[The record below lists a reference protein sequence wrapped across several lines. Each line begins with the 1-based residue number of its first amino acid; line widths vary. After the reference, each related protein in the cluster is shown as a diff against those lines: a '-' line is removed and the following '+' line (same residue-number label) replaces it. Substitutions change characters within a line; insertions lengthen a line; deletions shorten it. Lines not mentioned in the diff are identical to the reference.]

1 VVPKKGGMNV
11 ICNEKNELIPQQTVT
26 DWWMCIDF
34 QKLNK
39 TNRKDHFLLPFTDE
53 MLETLANHSFFYYLN
68 GYSGYHQ
75 ILIHL
80 DD

>member
-1 VVPKKGGMNV
+1 
-11 ICNEKNELIPQQTVT
+11 
-26 DWWMCIDF
+26 MCIDF

-53 MLETLANHSFFYYLN
+53 MLETLANHSFFYYLD